1 MAFVF
6 EEYSK
11 GSPSTGVEDDEL
23 IVLINDGTHY
33 GVRTVYTYLCDA
45 GLLTY
50 VNTYPVDTLPDTL
63 EPSSLEFGGTINLYV
78 LKSTGIAYVD
88 VGGGAMPGGLV
99 IFDYDGYD
107 KGYVSEVP
115 ERLDVGIFVMRKSD
129 IFKDGN
135 TISIEFTAE
144 EWENHREVPL
154 TPKDWLKVQAD
165 FKNTTICYRLAADIE
180 GAPFHFDYIFHP
192 SRIWTGRYCYGSIGA
207 TTSTPEAYCFT
218 VDKCFGEFHYF
229 ALKTL

>member
-11 GSPSTGVEDDEL
+11 GVPSTGNEDDEL
-23 IVLINDGTHY
+23 IVLVNDGTNY
-33 GVRTVYTYLCDA
+33 GVRTVYTYFCDA

-50 VNTYPVDTLPDTL
+50 VNIYPVDTLPDTL

-88 VGGGAMPGGLV
+88 GGGGAMPGGLV
-99 IFDYDGYD
+99 IFGYDGYD

-135 TISIEFTAE
+135 TISVEHTAE
-144 EWENHREVPL
+144 EADHQEVTL

-165 FKNTTICYRLAADIE
+165 FKNTTICCRLAVEIE
-180 GAPFHFDYIFHP
+180 GAPVYYDYIFHP
-192 SRIWTGRYCYGSIGA
+192 SRTWLGKYCYGSISA
-207 TTSTPEAYCFT
+207 TMNVPEAHCFA
-218 VDKCFGEFHYF
+218 VEKCVGDLYGFG
-229 ALKTL
+229 LKTLG